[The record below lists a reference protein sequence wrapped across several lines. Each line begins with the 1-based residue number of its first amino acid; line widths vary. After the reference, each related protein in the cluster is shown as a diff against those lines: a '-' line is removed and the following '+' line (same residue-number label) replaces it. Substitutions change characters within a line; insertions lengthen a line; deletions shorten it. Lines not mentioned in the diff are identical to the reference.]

1 MKKIN
6 NDIEFIE
13 QMNKLLE
20 KYEITVNLGE
30 GPAGVLAWYN
40 TQDRQIYINKNDN
53 RVFNDYITLITVL
66 FHENAHAVN
75 HDFGKTDVEFDSYGN
90 QVHTDVFKNS
100 MTELYGLYCDSNY
113 NGNVSY
119 LDERNLEVFDELVRN
134 KLKDRKDF
142 HDLSD
147 YFLKEHHPEEYARRA
162 GESGEPEEQEQEQE
176 QENENSDNEEQ
187 EQETPDDNN
196 ENPSGAGDDD
206 KPDEEDSEGINPER
220 KGMYNV
226 EEADGVELL

>member
-1 MKKIN
+1 
-6 NDIEFIE
+6 
-13 QMNKLLE
+13 
-20 KYEITVNLGE
+20 
-30 GPAGVLAWYN
+30 
-40 TQDRQIYINKNDN
+40 
-53 RVFNDYITLITVL
+53 
-66 FHENAHAVN
+66 
-75 HDFGKTDVEFDSYGN
+75 
-90 QVHTDVFKNS
+90 

-162 GESGEPEEQEQEQE
+162 GESEPEEQEQEQE

-220 KGMYNV
+220 KGMYNI